1 MSLTHHSTLAQDTL
15 MTHPPFAARRQL
27 SHAMGAFVVATLAAL
42 ALPAAAQSGQ
52 ASPTTWPDR
61 PIRIIVPYGAGQ
73 GADVLTRHVA
83 QELSKSLNQA
93 FIVENKAGAGGNI
106 GTAAAAKSAP
116 DGYTFLLGTNATNAA
131 NEFLYPNLGY
141 NPAADFESVALIGML
156 PMVISTS
163 LADLPTNG
171 IAELI
176 ARARAKPDKI
186 DVGLPSTTASVVF
199 AQFVKSAQAPLFA
212 VKYKTSAQSM
222 TDVVGGQ
229 IPLVIDTVTATRSF
243 VQSGKLRALGITSAE
258 PSEMLPGVKSVAEQG
273 VPGFDVVAWDA
284 LFAPR
289 GTPTEIVSKLA
300 EHMQR
305 VVQNPET
312 RRRLAD
318 MGVEARFMGPADLSR
333 FVRDERTKWRDII
346 KSANIRVD

>member
-1 MSLTHHSTLAQDTL
+1 MRHS
-15 MTHPPFAARRQL
+15 PFAARRHL
-27 SHAMGAFVVATLAAL
+27 VPTLRALVIAALLPL
-42 ALPAAAQSGQ
+42 ALPAVAQPASAA
-52 ASPTTWPDR
+52 ASSWPVH

-73 GADVLTRHVA
+73 GADVLARHVA

-116 DGYTFLLGTNATNAA
+116 DGYTLLLGTNATNAA

-141 NPAADFESVALIGML
+141 NPAADFDGVALIGML

-163 LADLPTNG
+163 AADLPTNG

-212 VKYKTSAQSM
+212 VKYKSSSQSM

-229 IPLVIDTVTATRSF
+229 IAVVIDTLTATRPF
-243 VQSGKLRALGITSAE
+243 VQSGKLRALGVTSAE

-273 VPGFDVVAWDA
+273 VPGFEIVAWNA

-289 GTPTEIVSKLA
+289 GTPPEILAKLG
-300 EHMQR
+300 EHIQR

-312 RRRLAD
+312 RRRMAD
-318 MGVEARFMGPADLSR
+318 IGVEARFMGPADLNR
-333 FVRDERTKWRDII
+333 FVRDERSKWRDII
-346 KSANIRVD
+346 KAAHIRVD